1 MNVYSI
7 HAIYRFEMAR
17 AARTLMQ
24 SLAAPVLATAL
35 YFVVFGSAIGS
46 RMSEIGSVPYGSF
59 IVPGLTLLAVLTQSV
74 SNAAFGIYM
83 PRYSGAIYEILS
95 APLSPTEIVIGY
107 VGAAATK
114 SLVLAAVILLT
125 ARVFV
130 PYEIVHPFWAL
141 IILVLCAV
149 SFSLLGFIVGLCVD
163 GWDKLDVVPSL
174 IITPL
179 AFLGGSFYSLNM
191 LSPTW
196 QTVSHF
202 NPMVYLVDAFRWAF
216 FDITEFNPMLD
227 VAFLLGFLLVC
238 VVIIGQIFRT
248 GYRLQH

>member
-7 HAIYRFEMAR
+7 YAIYRFEMAR

-125 ARVFV
+125 ARIFV

-141 IILVLCAV
+141 GILVLCAV

-238 VVIIGQIFRT
+238 MVIIGQIFRT